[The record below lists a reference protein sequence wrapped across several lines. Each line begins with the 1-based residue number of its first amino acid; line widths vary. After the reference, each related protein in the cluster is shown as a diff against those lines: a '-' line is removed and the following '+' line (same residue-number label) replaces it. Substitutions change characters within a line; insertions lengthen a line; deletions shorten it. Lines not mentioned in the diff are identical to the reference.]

1 VIIDEGEPR
10 MSPESPAKP
19 SVNALTAA
27 IVESN
32 KLPRAKVVGRN

>member
-1 VIIDEGEPR
+1 
-10 MSPESPAKP
+10 MSPASPAKP

-32 KLPRAKVVGRN
+32 KLPRAKVWGEN